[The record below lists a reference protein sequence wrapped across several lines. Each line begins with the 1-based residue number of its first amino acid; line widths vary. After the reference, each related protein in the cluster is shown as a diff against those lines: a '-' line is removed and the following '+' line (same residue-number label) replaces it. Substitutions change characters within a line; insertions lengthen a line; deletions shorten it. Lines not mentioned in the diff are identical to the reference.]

1 MSLVGRH
8 IGRYRILEQLGSGGM
23 SVVYKGLDT
32 ALEREVAVKV
42 LHPHLAGKDESRRR
56 LAREA
61 RAVAKLHHPNILE
74 VFDFSAA
81 DSQDAFIVTEYIRG
95 RTLREYLDEG
105 GMEPPEIA
113 AMIVHELAAAL
124 AHAHESGVIHRDLK
138 PENVMVREDGVLK
151 LMDFGI
157 AKLLDIEERMT
168 LTGALVGSPAHMAPE
183 VIEGLEAGPE
193 ADVFSL
199 GIMLYAFVTGRL
211 PFQASNTTAT
221 LKRILDGNYEDPR
234 GRVPSLSDELVDI
247 IAACL
252 MRDPARRCPDAGRL
266 RDALADYLTG
276 LGFPRVSEELAS
288 FFVDPPSY
296 KKAARQRIIA
306 ALLERSERMLA
317 EKRTARALGSLNQVL
332 ALDATNARALALLHG
347 LNSAQRRKQWIAR
360 GIRAGVGLTVLAAL
374 GVGGTFALKAW
385 RSAQPPPSSVDL
397 PGKTPPQAAR
407 ADARTASPTPAKAP
421 PTPAPVPPVEGV
433 EEPTQGARKAQSS
446 GAKLEPATH
455 PRPSRIAATV
465 LVRPYGIIQVD
476 DGEPSPQPLA
486 QHALEMAPGRHTITV
501 SCDYCEPATET
512 VEVRPGVEN
521 VFRLRAQL
529 KPSRLS
535 FDYLPPEAV
544 VRVGDTLR
552 TARESLEHPFDV
564 RSPRGP
570 ASFQHRVEY
579 EVSAPGY
586 LTERKSVLI
595 EPGKP
600 TVLRGS
606 LAAE

>member
-1 MSLVGRH
+1 MTLVGRH

-32 ALEREVAVKV
+32 ALDREVAVKV

-95 RTLREYLDEG
+95 RTLREYLNEG
-105 GMEPPEIA
+105 GMDPPEIA

-138 PENVMVREDGVLK
+138 PDNVMVREDGVLK

-157 AKLLDIEERMT
+157 AKLLDIEDRMT
-168 LTGALVGSPAHMAPE
+168 VTGALVGSPSHMAPE
-183 VIEGLEAGPE
+183 IIEGLEAGPQ

-234 GRVPSLSDELVDI
+234 RRVPALSDPLADI
-247 IAACL
+247 ITACL
-252 MRDPARRCPDAGRL
+252 MRDPGQRCPDAGRL

-276 LGFPRVSEELAS
+276 LGFSRVSEELAS
-288 FFVDPPSY
+288 FFADPPSY
-296 KKAARQRIIA
+296 KKAARQRIVV

-317 EKRTARALGSLNQVL
+317 EKRTARALSCLNQVL
-332 ALDATNARALALLHG
+332 ALDASNAQALALLKN
-347 LNSAQRRKQWIAR
+347 LNRAQQRKQWIAR
-360 GIRAGVGLTVLAAL
+360 GVRAGLGLAAAVAL
-374 GVGGTFALKAW
+374 GVGGHFAYRAL
-385 RSAQPPPSSVDL
+385 RPS
-397 PGKTPPQAAR
+397 GTG
-407 ADARTASPTPAKAP
+407 TEGPAKAP
-421 PTPAPVPPVEGV
+421 AVTGTPSNPT
-433 EEPTQGARKAQSS
+433 TQD
-446 GAKLEPATH
+446 
-455 PRPSRIAATV
+455 PRPSTRQLVPPNPAYDKRVGRAIATVVGDEPQAGKKPPTAPEPARLPVTV
-465 LVRPYGIIQVD
+465 LVRPYGVIQVD
-476 DGEPSPQPLA
+476 DGPPSPQPLA

-501 SCDYCEPATET
+501 SCDYCDPATET
-512 VEVRPGVEN
+512 VEVKPGQEN
-521 VFRLRAQL
+521 VIRLRAQL
-529 KPSRLS
+529 KASRLS
-535 FDYLPPEAV
+535 FEYSPPEAV
-544 VRVGDTLR
+544 VRVGTTLR
-552 TARESLEHPFDV
+552 SARESLATPFEIQ
-564 RSPRGP
+564 SPRGP

-586 LTERKSVLI
+586 LTEKRVALL

-606 LAAE
+606 LTAE